1 MLRFAIF
8 LAIGLLTGCASQYE
22 KTKVGGLSGRLIVE
36 WLEPD
41 SFLFLP
47 DDKRPL
53 TFTRSTGEAITPGK
67 MFTDGGSI
75 PRPLWALKN
84 YSPWGY
90 GPAFIVHDWL
100 FEMKHCALPGAEKY
114 NVEEAAV
121 VMVEVMKTLMLKDP
135 KFEPDPP
142 TLDLMYTAVSSSVA
156 AKLWENG
163 TCDRPAAE
171 VLASPD
177 GKGQRKPIRRFVIEY

>member
-1 MLRFAIF
+1 MLRFAI
-8 LAIGLLTGCASQYE
+8 LLCVGLLTGCASQYE
-22 KTKVGGLSGRLIVE
+22 KTKMGGLSGRLIVE

-84 YSPWGY
+84 YSHG
-90 GPAFIVHDWL
+90 GTVRL
-100 FEMKHCALPGAEKY
+100 
-114 NVEEAAV
+114 
-121 VMVEVMKTLMLKDP
+121 
-135 KFEPDPP
+135 
-142 TLDLMYTAVSSSVA
+142 SSFTTGS
-156 AKLWENG
+156 L
-163 TCDRPAAE
+163 R
-171 VLASPD
+171 
-177 GKGQRKPIRRFVIEY
+177 